1 MLLPD
6 DALADI
12 FIVLD
17 RASLDAIQL
26 SCGHFC
32 NVVDSRTNGVC
43 KRLLSSAI
51 FGAKPSRHSS
61 SEPRYFATIN
71 RKRPPTMFAD
81 DFDNLAEATDCLL
94 SRTRHASVNFLCV
107 EGDVFSWLLQCLS
120 SQPSTC
126 SVDTLA
132 FRNVRLLMVEA
143 QCFADFVTHFEV
155 VSSLRFYSV
164 SCSKLT
170 LTGDFFR
177 QCAAKGVMDID
188 LRSVNLND
196 EDGLDV
202 TEEHIIEF
210 LYGRLSQNKPRA
222 LFLDHVNVLSEN
234 FVQRLIEESQR
245 TPITEDISLYVAPVT
260 AQMWDYPAAKVTQT
274 MVETRVEFEGEMR
287 LQFSLVGA
295 TLAMRRGLTD
305 KTREQK
311 FFFDDD

>member
-1 MLLPD
+1 MLPD
-6 DALADI
+6 DTLADV

-17 RASLDAIQL
+17 RDSLDATQL
-26 SCGHFC
+26 TCVHFC
-32 NVVDSRTNGVC
+32 IVVDSRMNGVC
-43 KRLLSSAI
+43 KRLLSSAL
-51 FGAKPSRHSS
+51 FGAKPSRHNS
-61 SEPRYFATIN
+61 SEPWYYATIN

-81 DFDNLAEATDCLL
+81 DFDGLAEATDCLI
-94 SRTRHASVNFLCV
+94 SRTRHAIVNFLCV
-107 EGDVFSWLLQCLS
+107 EGDVSSWLLQCLF
-120 SQPSTC
+120 SQPSAC

-155 VSSLRFYSV
+155 VSSLRFYSI

-170 LTGDFFR
+170 LTGDFLR
-177 QCAAKGVMDID
+177 QCAAKGVTDID
-188 LRSVNLND
+188 LRSVNLNN

-202 TEEHIIEF
+202 IEEHIIEF
-210 LYGRLSQNKPRA
+210 LYGRLTQNKPRA
-222 LFLDHVNVLSEN
+222 LFLDHVHVLREN
-234 FVQRLIEESQR
+234 FLQRLIEESQR
-245 TPITEDISLYVAPVT
+245 TPITEDISLYVAPVA
-260 AQMWDYPAAKVTQT
+260 AQAWDDPTAKVTQT